1 VYRVSW
7 KEQTEVYALYSEN
20 KKETPYFSDKP
31 PFVKFLTQ
39 EEYKEMT
46 STDSKVERLK
56 RKGQKIMKAYR
67 VDRWFGIRI
76 GRSTYFK
83 IKKHDFQYRTTDR
96 LSDTPLQYIGFA
108 NNVFHKAYSPLWETK
123 DIQEL
128 YNILHYQEELLI
140 ALSGVKGIIYDLSQ
154 IPTGMT
160 PQELMYYMKQG
171 LGLIETVKPNGKGV
185 RSTFNQFATYDMT
198 VSPAIQSLTM
208 MKESLNQLAGEIT
221 GVTRQ
226 KTGQVMASDQVGT
239 SQMALQQSNVV
250 TEYYFMKTDELNE
263 LLFTRL
269 CNIFPYSY
277 AEGKRGMYVLG
288 KERQEILNIQKD
300 QLKGEFRTIVNSG
313 SIEREIMRSAK
324 QMAQMKFQQGSIGAS
339 DLLDIL
345 DTNTMFE
352 MRRML
357 RDYEKQVMERN
368 QQMQSQQMEQQ
379 KQGQMEVEQMKMQ
392 MQQQLAQM
400 SGQIQQQMEQLKG
413 QVEIQKEQVKAQ
425 TAMAQVQ
432 ASVQTDQQKMAID
445 KEKVLNEKQVEMAYL
460 NFAYTELEVNATN
473 QRAQMLINRAK
484 TAMEMKS
491 SAKKERVKD

>member
-1 VYRVSW
+1 
-7 KEQTEVYALYSEN
+7 
-20 KKETPYFSDKP
+20 
-31 PFVKFLTQ
+31 
-39 EEYKEMT
+39 
-46 STDSKVERLK
+46 
-56 RKGQKIMKAYR
+56 
-67 VDRWFGIRI
+67 
-76 GRSTYFK
+76 
-83 IKKHDFQYRTTDR
+83 
-96 LSDTPLQYIGFA
+96 
-108 NNVFHKAYSPLWETK
+108 
-123 DIQEL
+123 
-128 YNILHYQEELLI
+128 
-140 ALSGVKGIIYDLSQ
+140 
-154 IPTGMT
+154 
-160 PQELMYYMKQG
+160 
-171 LGLIETVKPNGKGV
+171 
-185 RSTFNQFATYDMT
+185 
-198 VSPAIQSLTM
+198 
-208 MKESLNQLAGEIT
+208 
-221 GVTRQ
+221 
-226 KTGQVMASDQVGT
+226 
-239 SQMALQQSNVV
+239 MALQQSNVV